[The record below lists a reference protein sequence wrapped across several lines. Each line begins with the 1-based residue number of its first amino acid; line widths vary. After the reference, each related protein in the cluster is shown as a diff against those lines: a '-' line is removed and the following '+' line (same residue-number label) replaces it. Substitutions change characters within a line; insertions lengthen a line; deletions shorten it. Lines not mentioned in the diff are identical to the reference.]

1 MHIKNKQEF
10 KKFISAPLSKIIKDD
25 FLSRKDDS
33 EKIYRYELEIEDIP
47 DNYDPIDWLLEQ
59 ENPIK
64 IYWSGR
70 DKSFCVAGIGCADLF
85 SDSFNK
91 NLNSEHSVKD
101 MFVLMRTRISNAD
114 KPLKYFGCL
123 SFDMEDRIDSI
134 WESFGKSYFMIPK
147 IEVYKSQKKYYI
159 AANIFYNPQNGRSR
173 KELYGEIR
181 DFIETIKAGTSL
193 SEEKNF
199 KYLSRQDIP
208 DKDRWGKNVNQA
220 ISIFDFERISK
231 IVLSRKS
238 IFKLKEKISS
248 LLFFSLLKKIN
259 IETYDFYFQNK
270 TGNAF
275 IGCTPELLFTRQG
288 SKIKSEAIA
297 GTISLGKNIKEE
309 KAFGEDLLKSKKD
322 YDEYKF
328 VFDSVKKDL
337 EKICSGVNII
347 KKKGILKLSYAQH
360 IYSQFEG
367 NLRPHIDDFK
377 IISTLHPTP
386 AVSGYPKDNI
396 KSLIKRFETFF
407 RGFYAAPVGWIGKDS
422 SEFAVGI
429 RSGIINDGSLSIYSG
444 AGIVKK
450 SSYEMEWTEIE
461 NKISPFLKILQGK

>member
-10 KKFISAPLSKIIKDD
+10 KKFISAPLLKIIKDD

-47 DNYDPIDWLLEQ
+47 DNYDPVDWLLEQ

-85 SDSFNK
+85 SDNFNK
-91 NLNSEHSVKD
+91 NLNPEHSVKD
-101 MFVLMRTRISNAD
+101 IFVLMGTRILNAD

-123 SFDMEDRIDSI
+123 SFDMDDRIDSM

-159 AANIFYNPQNGRSR
+159 AANILYDPQNGRSR

-220 ISIFDFERISK
+220 ISIFDFERIDK

-238 IFKLKEKISS
+238 IFKLKEKINS

-275 IGCTPELLFTRQG
+275 IG
-288 SKIKSEAIA
+288 I
-297 GTISLGKNIKEE
+297 
-309 KAFGEDLLKSKKD
+309 
-322 YDEYKF
+322 
-328 VFDSVKKDL
+328 
-337 EKICSGVNII
+337 
-347 KKKGILKLSYAQH
+347 
-360 IYSQFEG
+360 
-367 NLRPHIDDFK
+367 
-377 IISTLHPTP
+377 
-386 AVSGYPKDNI
+386 
-396 KSLIKRFETFF
+396 
-407 RGFYAAPVGWIGKDS
+407 
-422 SEFAVGI
+422 
-429 RSGIINDGSLSIYSG
+429 
-444 AGIVKK
+444 
-450 SSYEMEWTEIE
+450 
-461 NKISPFLKILQGK
+461 